1 MGRFSSENIDS
12 IKVETAGLSSA
23 DFDLLASLVR
33 SQQESSEGMKAFLEF
48 EKYINDFFLHTMDGA
63 SFAGQ
68 YAYYQEKQ
76 NILFNLRELVDFPF
90 LANKKVVAIGGA
102 FSSGK
107 SRFLNTLMGKQIL
120 PVGNKPTTAVPTFL
134 TNGEELSILTFNAFN
149 NIQSV
154 SVQELE
160 RLSHS
165 MTAQNSSVELS
176 TFIKEIQ
183 VKTPDIPWKNVALL
197 DTPGYSKTESGRSND
212 TDDYAIAQRQIASAD
227 HLIWVVSAKAGTIT
241 ASDIDFL
248 NENSI
253 ARDRHRRIYIL
264 VNRADDRKSDIK
276 SVMNRI
282 EMDLDRAGLS
292 VYDIS
297 AYSSLEEKLYIGRH
311 PRSWLDDINGE
322 IKYVDWQSVLK
333 KFWNEVKNKVKDEM
347 SVYAA
352 INKNLRPL
360 FLQSE
365 IDGDGLLQVQQ
376 SLIQIKTKK
385 EIYSKLLNNL
395 ETASQESDEMLSNL
409 LKKLQIKDSIE
420 QKKSAKAILTDCD
433 NAYTD
438 LKDDL
443 RLYGHVV
450 LKNAFGIYV
459 RIDSMNKV
467 ARISYE
473 ELDKFYTN
481 SDVWEIGADVELRVC
496 AVKNGCVEFFA
507 ELA

>member
-1 MGRFSSENIDS
+1 MGKFSSEIIDS
-12 IKVETAGLSSA
+12 IKVETASSSSA
-23 DFDLLASLVR
+23 DFDLIASLVR
-33 SQQESSEGMKAFLEF
+33 SQQESPEGLKAFLEL
-48 EKYINDFFLHTMDGA
+48 EKYINDFFSHTMDDA
-63 SFAGQ
+63 PFAGQ
-68 YAYYQEKQ
+68 YAHYQEKQ
-76 NILFNLRELVDFPF
+76 NILSNLRELVNFPF

-107 SRFLNTLMGKQIL
+107 SRFLNTLIGKQIL

-134 TNGEELSILTFNAFN
+134 TNGEDLSILTFNAFD
-149 NIQSV
+149 NIQPV

-176 TFIKEIQ
+176 TFIKEVQ
-183 VKTPDIPWKNVALL
+183 VKTPDIPWKNIALL

-212 TDDYAIAQRQIASAD
+212 TDDYAIAQRQIDSAD
-227 HLIWVVSAKAGTIT
+227 HLIWVVSAQAGTIN

-276 SVMNRI
+276 NVINQI
-282 EMDLDRAGLS
+282 ELAVDRAGLS

-297 AYSSLEEKLYIGRH
+297 AYSSLEEKLYVGRH
-311 PRSWLDDINGE
+311 PRSWLDDINSE
-322 IKYVDWQSVLK
+322 IKYVDWQSILK
-333 KFWNEVKNKVKDEM
+333 KFWNEIKNKVKDEM
-347 SVYAA
+347 SVYAS

-365 IDGDGLLQVQQ
+365 INGDDLLQVQQ
-376 SLIQIKTKK
+376 SLIQIKTRKD
-385 EIYSKLLNNL
+385 IYSKLLNSL
-395 ETASQESDEMLSNL
+395 ETASQESDEMLSKL

-420 QKKSAKAILTDCD
+420 QKKSAKAILNDSN

-438 LKDDL
+438 LQDDL
-443 RLYGHVV
+443 RLYGHVI
-450 LKNAFGIYV
+450 LKNAFGVYV
-459 RIDSMNKV
+459 KIDSMNKI
-467 ARISYE
+467 ARISYD
-473 ELDKFYTN
+473 ELAKFYT
-481 SDVWEIGADVELRVC
+481 SPDVWEIGANVELRVC
-496 AVKNGCVEFFA
+496 STKSECVEFFA
-507 ELA
+507 ELV